1 MKQTPLSPKLERKI
15 IAAADSLL
23 PAAWSLAQGIFRHPE
38 LCYQERYACRA
49 LSEFLEGRG
58 FKITPRAGG
67 LETAFAAE
75 KRGRGRG
82 PRIAFLAEM
91 DALPGLGHAC
101 GHHLIAAASAGA
113 AAALVSALPSFAGS
127 ILVIGTPA
135 EEGGA
140 GKIRLCRAGVFKN
153 LDAALLVHPDKRTEV
168 FKRSLGA
175 VELHFEFIGRA
186 AHAAAEPEAG
196 VNALDAVIQTFNA
209 VALMRQQMGD
219 GRRVHGIVTDGGT
232 AANIIPERAAAVFL
246 ARGFTIKDTLELAE
260 RVKNCARG
268 AATAAGARLRT
279 RMLKDKMYAPYVP
292 NRPLGQAFKRALG
305 RIGLQDEGGREDE
318 GMGSTDVGNAGLE
331 VPILHPLMRV
341 PGVKAGVHTPEF
353 ARASSGPAGRT
364 MLGQAIK
371 ALALTGA
378 ELFTNPALLKEVK
391 ADHREFLRRMRG

>member
-1 MKQTPLSPKLERKI
+1 MSQTGLSKKIERDI
-15 IAAADSLL
+15 LAAAEAIL

-38 LCYQERYACRA
+38 LCYQERYACRS

-58 FKITPRAGG
+58 FKLTPRAGG
-67 LETAFAAE
+67 IETAFLAE
-75 KRGRGRG
+75 NKGRRRG

-101 GHHLIAAASAGA
+101 GHHLIAASSAGA
-113 AAALVSALPSFAGS
+113 AAALGSALPSFSGS

-140 GKIRLCRAGVFKN
+140 GKLRLCRAGVFKN

-168 FKRSLGA
+168 FKRSLGV
-175 VELHFEFIGRA
+175 VELKFEFIGRA

-219 GRRVHGIVTDGGT
+219 GRRVHGIITDGGT
-232 AANIIPERAAAVFL
+232 AANIIPERAAATFL

-260 RVKNCARG
+260 RVKKCAQG
-268 AATAAGARLRT
+268 AARATGARLRT
-279 RMLKDKMYAPYVP
+279 RTLKDKMYAPYVP
-292 NRPLGQAFKRALG
+292 NRPLGEAFKRSLT
-305 RIGLQDEGGREDE
+305 RIGIEDGGGPEDE

-331 VPILHPLMRV
+331 VPILHPLMKV

-353 ARASSGPAGRT
+353 AKAASGPAGRT

-378 ELFTNPALLKEVK
+378 ELFTNPDLLKEVK
-391 ADHREFLRRMRG
+391 ADHRGFLRRMRA